1 MKILIYP
8 HKKFLSNMKFEIG
21 NGTDIQIKLSK
32 AWNTKLITP
41 EIISLLINEKSE
53 EKNWKYVFLHF
64 SKYEF
69 LLRLFLCQIKKL

>member
-8 HKKFLSNMKFEIG
+8 HKKFFSSMKFEIG

-41 EIISLLINEKSE
+41 EIINLLINENSE
-53 EKNWKYVFLHF
+53 EK
-64 SKYEF
+64 S
-69 LLRLFLCQIKKL
+69 